1 LKSTRRRY
9 CVAAIR
15 AGVLDAPPSA
25 RQHGKRTVTMK
36 QARQQLLRLCQ
47 STNYGHTQDLVIKDS
62 EPVLDPGAVVLLDI
76 KLDAEER
83 PRPELDN
90 ADFLLC
96 AEAIRLM
103 TLLDQI
109 TNGKVSK
116 LEVRGGVPRIIF
128 EHRISELEEGRRD
141 ERRHSEVACRE
152 AGWI

>member
-1 LKSTRRRY
+1 M
-9 CVAAIR
+9 VR
-15 AGVLDAPPSA
+15 ALPFSQLSP
-25 RQHGKRTVTMK
+25 
-36 QARQQLLRLCQ
+36 ARQQLLRLCQ
-47 STNYGHTQDLVIKDS
+47 SINYGYVQDLLIKDK
-62 EPVLDPGAVVLLDI
+62 EPALDPGPVVLLDI
-76 KLDAEER
+76 KLDSEER
-83 PRPELDN
+83 PRDESGST
-90 ADFLLC
+90 DFLLC